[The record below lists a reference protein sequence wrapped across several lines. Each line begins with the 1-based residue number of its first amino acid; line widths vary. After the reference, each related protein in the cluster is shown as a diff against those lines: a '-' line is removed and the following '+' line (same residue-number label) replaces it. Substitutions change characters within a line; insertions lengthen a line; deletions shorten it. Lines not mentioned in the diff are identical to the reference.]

1 MGDSSL
7 KSWST
12 VLLQLLVGVIKHLF
26 TTVNRNIRWFQQFTT
41 LRYPNRFAPLQP
53 AEIQRI
59 ASLKRKTLVLDLD
72 ETLIH
77 SQHDGLGRGGP
88 ARSTKTSDFTLNV
101 VIDSHPVSFYVYKRP
116 HVDYFLQTVSQ
127 WYDLVVFTASM
138 EVYGSA
144 VCDKLDPHKSIL
156 RKRYYRQDCRME
168 YHSYTKDLA
177 TVNSDLSSIFILDN
191 SPGAYRHY
199 VENAVP
205 IKSWFSDP
213 HDTCLLNLLPMLD
226 ALRFTKDVRSVL
238 QRNRINGRIWNR
250 LHFYVFFCPID
261 FRNNLPRNYST
272 TVHLNIFHFNCTTP
286 F

>member
-1 MGDSSL
+1 MGTHPIFESDFDCLTEFLSIEKANKINAAPVRCLSLLMGDSSL

-53 AEIQRI
+53 AETHRI
-59 ASLKRKTLVLDLD
+59 AGLKRKTLVLDLD

-144 VCDKLDPHKSIL
+144 VCDKLDPHKSII

-177 TVNSDLSSIFILDN
+177 TVNSDLSSVFILDS

-238 QRNRINGRIWNR
+238 QRNRINGRI
-250 LHFYVFFCPID
+250 
-261 FRNNLPRNYST
+261 
-272 TVHLNIFHFNCTTP
+272 
-286 F
+286 

>member
-1 MGDSSL
+1 VRCLSLLMGDSSL

-26 TTVNRNIRWFQQFTT
+26 TTLNRNIRWFQQFTT

-53 AEIQRI
+53 AETQRI

-177 TVNSDLSSIFILDN
+177 TVNSDLSSVFILDN

-238 QRNRINGRIWNR
+238 QRNRINGRI
-250 LHFYVFFCPID
+250 
-261 FRNNLPRNYST
+261 
-272 TVHLNIFHFNCTTP
+272 
-286 F
+286 